1 MIHVIFEIK
10 FQLGPKNNENADSAV
25 DISRRSEQGR
35 LIALFSLSLGGK
47 KNLLNALFC
56 AANVGQC
63 SQAVSKQSFAGMFT
77 HRHF

>member
-47 KNLLNALFC
+47 KTC
-56 AANVGQC
+56 
-63 SQAVSKQSFAGMFT
+63 
-77 HRHF
+77 